1 MLVASSSNHVLTLPT
16 VNPYKTSAPMY
27 AISIDPNTIYSVT
40 SPYIVGVSVTGDCD
54 ADGAVD
60 SAMSR
65 GLSSFQA
72 TQHVPH
78 P

>member
-1 MLVASSSNHVLTLPT
+1 MLVVSSSNHVLTLPT
-16 VNPYKTSAPMY
+16 VHPYKTSAPMY
-27 AISIDPNTIYSVT
+27 AISIDLNAIYSVT
-40 SPYIVGVSVTGDCD
+40 SLYLVGVSVTGDCD
-54 ADGAVD
+54 ANGAVD
-60 SAMSR
+60 SAVSR